1 MYRFLI
7 DGLLFSSGITNEA
20 SILFISCKGSTNAS
34 KAITNGKPCKSLG
47 VIHLDKIEKWKQLT

>member
-34 KAITNGKPCKSLG
+34 KAITN
-47 VIHLDKIEKWKQLT
+47 